1 MGFGISYIFVFGS
14 SYLTTKEY
22 GVLGFWG
29 FGGDET
35 VAFKKA
41 APGMD
46 ISSKERKKEHRG
58 SMKNARVKKLGSKK
72 AFFDI

>member
-1 MGFGISYIFVFGS
+1 MQGKKEDASAKVEEEKGCALYS
-14 SYLTTKEY
+14 SFYSI
-22 GVLGFWG
+22 
-29 FGGDET
+29 DET